1 MINKIT
7 LHNEDDEVI
16 GFVELDIEG
25 VPIFYNT
32 DVEYKYY
39 GSCEMQQ
46 VHDLML
52 SMSNTYQELKEKGE
66 L

>member
-7 LHNEDDEVI
+7 LHNEEDEVI
-16 GFVELDIEG
+16 GFIELDVEG
-25 VPIFYNT
+25 LPIFYNT
-32 DVEYKYY
+32 DIEYKYY
-39 GSCEMQQ
+39 GACEMQQ